1 MYKCDDEEIRKKIKE
16 EQKRHRYHYVMGPKG
31 EKGEKGDAGEIG
43 PTGPRGNAGPTSIKI
58 GNVETVSFDTNASI
72 TNSGTDEDLI
82 LDFKIPKGE
91 KGEKGDKGDKGEKGD
106 TGEKGIQGL
115 TGEKGDKGDTGEK
128 GEKGDTG
135 PRGLPGETGRTE
147 HISIDETETINPDE
161 EAQVLDTFENMVHH
175 LTFYIPKG
183 EKGDKGD
190 VGPTGPAGAQTKNPA
205 GYESV
210 LFVSFAQANY
220 SKVMTF
226 QENLDV
232 NNVDCFT
239 LDDNTNITLNKPGI
253 YEITLCGQISGVDQ
267 SHGAIFYLSNT
278 NGSVIQDLS
287 FEVKAGTTTRMD
299 CSETILT
306 KIDTETTV
314 YVRCGVIGDSSTANV
329 SFENVNL
336 IIKKYN
342 A

>member
-43 PTGPRGNAGPTSIKI
+43 PTGPRGNAGPASIKI

-82 LDFKIPKGE
+82 LDFKIPKG
-91 KGEKGDKGDKGEKGD
+91 DKGDK
-106 TGEKGIQGL
+106 
-115 TGEKGDKGDTGEK
+115 GEK

-147 HISIDETETINPDE
+147 HISVDETETINPDE

-175 LTFYIPKG
+175 LTFYVPKG

-190 VGPTGPAGAQTKNPA
+190 VGPTGPAGVQTKNPA

-220 SKVMTF
+220 SKIMTL

-239 LDDNTNITLNKPGI
+239 LTDNTNITLNKPGI

-336 IIKKYN
+336 VIKKYN

>member
-43 PTGPRGNAGPTSIKI
+43 PTGPRGNAGPASIKI

-91 KGEKGDKGDKGEKGD
+91 KGD
-106 TGEKGIQGL
+106 TGEKGA
-115 TGEKGDKGDTGEK
+115 
-128 GEKGDTG
+128 KGDTG

-147 HISIDETETINPDE
+147 HISVDETETINPDE

-175 LTFYIPKG
+175 LTFYVPKG

-190 VGPTGPAGAQTKNPA
+190 VGPTGPAGVQTKNPA

-220 SKVMTF
+220 SKIMTF

-239 LDDNTNITLNKPGI
+239 LTDNTNITLNKPGI

>member
-31 EKGEKGDAGEIG
+31 EKGKKGDAGEIG
-43 PTGPRGNAGPTSIKI
+43 PTGPRGNAGPASIKI

-82 LDFKIPKGE
+82 LDFKIPKG
-91 KGEKGDKGDKGEKGD
+91 DKGDK
-106 TGEKGIQGL
+106 
-115 TGEKGDKGDTGEK
+115 GEK

-147 HISIDETETINPDE
+147 HISVDETETINPDE

-175 LTFYIPKG
+175 LTFYVPKG

-190 VGPTGPAGAQTKNPA
+190 VGPTGPAGVQTKNPA

-220 SKVMTF
+220 SKIMTL

-239 LDDNTNITLNKPGI
+239 LTDNTNITLNKPGI

-336 IIKKYN
+336 VIKKYN

>member
-1 MYKCDDEEIRKKIKE
+1 MYKCNDDFEEIRKKIKE

-31 EKGEKGDAGEIG
+31 EKGEQGIKGDKGDAGEIG
-43 PTGPRGNAGPTSIKI
+43 PTGPRGSAGPASIKI
-58 GNVETVSFDTNASI
+58 GNVETISFDTNASI

-91 KGEKGDKGDKGEKGD
+91 KGEKGDKGD
-106 TGEKGIQGL
+106 I
-115 TGEKGDKGDTGEK
+115 
-128 GEKGDTG
+128 G

-147 HISIDETETINPDE
+147 HISVDETETINSDE

-175 LTFYIPKG
+175 LTFYVPKG
-183 EKGDKGD
+183 ET
-190 VGPTGPAGAQTKNPA
+190 GPTGPTGPTGAQAKNPA

-220 SKVMTF
+220 SKIMTF
-226 QENLDV
+226 QEHLDV

-239 LDDNTNITLNKPGI
+239 LTDNTNITLNKTGI

-287 FEVKAGTTTRMD
+287 FEVKAGNTTRMD

-306 KIDTETTV
+306 KIDNETTV
-314 YVRCGVIGDSSTANV
+314 YVRCGVIGDNNTANV

-342 A
+342 I

>member
-43 PTGPRGNAGPTSIKI
+43 PTGPRGNAGPASIKI

-82 LDFKIPKGE
+82 LDFKIPKG
-91 KGEKGDKGDKGEKGD
+91 DKGDA
-106 TGEKGIQGL
+106 
-115 TGEKGDKGDTGEK
+115 GEK

-147 HISIDETETINPDE
+147 HISVDETETINPDE

-175 LTFYIPKG
+175 LTFYVPKG

-232 NNVDCFT
+232 NNVDCFALT
-239 LDDNTNITLNKPGI
+239 DNTNITLNKPGI

-267 SHGAIFYLSNT
+267 SHGAIFYLSNA

-306 KIDTETTV
+306 KIDTKTTV
-314 YVRCGVIGDSSTANV
+314 YVRCGVIGDSSTANI

>member
-43 PTGPRGNAGPTSIKI
+43 PTGPRGNAGPASIKI

-91 KGEKGDKGDKGEKGD
+91 KGD
-106 TGEKGIQGL
+106 TGEKGA
-115 TGEKGDKGDTGEK
+115 
-128 GEKGDTG
+128 KGDTG

-147 HISIDETETINPDE
+147 HISVDETETINPDE

-175 LTFYIPKG
+175 LTFYVPKG
-183 EKGDKGD
+183 EKGEKGD

-220 SKVMTF
+220 SKIMTF

-239 LDDNTNITLNKPGI
+239 LTDNTNITLNKTGI

>member
-43 PTGPRGNAGPTSIKI
+43 PTGPRGNAGPASIKI

-91 KGEKGDKGDKGEKGD
+91 KGEKGDKGD
-106 TGEKGIQGL
+106 
-115 TGEKGDKGDTGEK
+115 
-128 GEKGDTG
+128 
-135 PRGLPGETGRTE
+135 
-147 HISIDETETINPDE
+147 
-161 EAQVLDTFENMVHH
+161 
-175 LTFYIPKG
+175 
-183 EKGDKGD
+183 

-220 SKVMTF
+220 SKIMTF

-239 LDDNTNITLNKPGI
+239 LTDNTNITLNKPGI